1 MLLRKGAEANL
12 LLETWYDI
20 QVIKKIRI
28 PKLYRHPQLDM
39 KLRRQR
45 TIREAHMIHDAK
57 KAGVLTPRIFSVDV
71 KETTI
76 IMEYIKG
83 TRLKESLAREDYDKS
98 EQMCT
103 RLGEIIGKLHVHG
116 IVHGDLTTSNI
127 IIDSLDNLILIDF
140 GLAEYSTEVEKKGV
154 DIHLLK
160 RALDSTHFQN
170 TQFYF
175 NRIIQGYSHV
185 MGQQIGFQLQKRVDE
200 IAKRGRYTVK

>member
-45 TIREAHMIHDAK
+45 TIREARMIHDAK
-57 KAGVLTPRIFSVDV
+57 NAGVLTPRIFSVDV

-175 NRIIQGYSHV
+175 NHIIQGYSNV

>member
-57 KAGVLTPRIFSVDV
+57 NAGVLTPRIFSVDV

-175 NRIIQGYSHV
+175 NHIIQGYSNV